1 MSLYAPLKPEDPRR
15 LADYELLGRLGE
27 GGQGVV
33 YLAASES
40 DQQVAIKLLRP
51 EVSFDPDIVQRFL
64 REARV
69 AERVAAFC
77 TAQVLSTGVEAG
89 RPYIVSEYIEGP
101 SLRQVIEK
109 DGPRT
114 GGGLHR
120 LAVSTLTALAAI
132 HQAGI
137 VHRDFKPSNV
147 IIAPDGPRVVDF
159 GIARALD
166 ATSTLTSSVMGT
178 PAYMSPEQFLG
189 QPVEPAA
196 DLFSWA
202 STMVYAATGRP
213 PFGDDSVPAVLA
225 RVLYNPP
232 EVPGFDSPLREVVI
246 DCLNKDPA
254 RRPTLDQATR
264 RLLQGPAAASGPA
277 RAGRASVPEASTAAP
292 ASGRPASTSPPPAS
306 PSFAP
311 PSSASSVSSPDTLPP
326 SASPPFVLPQAASTP
341 AGSTPSTSL
350 SSLWHATA
358 WRRRRKSVLAALSAA
373 ALVTIGVTVPWG
385 RLGATNASSTP
396 PPARPSASAHLPSA
410 RPLPGTKTT
419 VYDYP
424 DQPIAL
430 TSYQLDVTDDDV
442 RVYLP
447 TTSGLFDYHSELIEG
462 LVSPD
467 GRYVATRKSTYEDD
481 GYDSVTVMERST
493 GHRFTLKSVKEPQV
507 GTMVGWSRDSSRILL
522 NLSRTKNDETRYS
535 GFAIIDVAKKTI
547 KKVQPTDE
555 YTATSAF
562 TWDDKDR
569 GVVNERKGV
578 IRFFDENGNMDHAL
592 LGVGARTEKIWD
604 DFSPSGALVL
614 TDCPSGGYCVSD
626 VVTGK
631 TAHQFRTECEDLLG
645 WYDDAHLYCYAKVAQ
660 KGTIQVID
668 FTGKFVRKLA
678 DTDDYPRLTLTY
690 TQKT

>member
-1 MSLYAPLKPEDPRR
+1 MSPYAPLKPEDPKR

-33 YLAASES
+33 YLAAAEP

-89 RPYIVSEYIEGP
+89 RPFIVSEYIEGP

-109 DGPRT
+109 DGPRS

-147 IIAPDGPRVVDF
+147 IIGTDGPRVVDF

-166 ATSTLTSSVMGT
+166 ATSTLTSSVLGT

-232 EVPGFDSPLREVVI
+232 NVPDFDNPLREVVI
-246 DCLNKDPA
+246 DCLHKDPA
-254 RRPTLDQATR
+254 CRPTLDQATR
-264 RLLQGPAAASGPA
+264 RLLQGPATASRPA
-277 RAGRASVPEASTAAP
+277 RTGHTSPP
-292 ASGRPASTSPPPAS
+292 RPASTTGSAPTQPPPES
-306 PSFAP
+306 P
-311 PSSASSVSSPDTLPP
+311 VTLPP
-326 SASPPFVLPQAASTP
+326 SASPPFVFPQAASPPAASPPAASPQAASPP
-341 AGSTPSTSL
+341 AGASPSTSL
-350 SSLWHATA
+350 SSLWRTTA

-373 ALVTIGVTVPWG
+373 ALVTIGVTVPWS
-385 RLGATNASSTP
+385 RLGPTNASSTP
-396 PPARPSASAHLPSA
+396 PPTRPSASVQLPPG
-410 RPLPGTKTT
+410 RLLPGTKTT

-424 DQPIAL
+424 DQPVEL

-447 TTSGLFDYHSELIEG
+447 TTAGVFNYHSELIEG

-481 GYDSVTVMERST
+481 GYDSVTVMERGT
-493 GHRFTLKSVKEPQV
+493 GLRFTVKSVKEPQV
-507 GTMVGWSRDSSRILL
+507 GTLVGWSRDSSRILL
-522 NLSRTKNDETRYS
+522 NLSTTKNDETLYS
-535 GFAIIDVAKKTI
+535 GFAIIDVAKKSI
-547 KKVQPTDE
+547 KKVEPTDE
-555 YTATSAF
+555 FTATSAF
-562 TWDDKDR
+562 TWDNKDR
-569 GVVNERKGV
+569 GVVNERKNV
-578 IRFFDENGNMDHAL
+578 IRFFDADGTMDHAL

-604 DFSPSGALVL
+604 DFSPNGAVVL
-614 TDCPSGGYCVSD
+614 TDCPTGGYCISD

-631 TAHQFRTECEDLLG
+631 TLHEFRTECQDLLG
-645 WYDDAHLYCYAKVAQ
+645 WYDDAHLYCYAKVQQ

-668 FTGKFVRKLA
+668 FKGQFVRKLA

-690 TQKT
+690 TQKTT

>member
-114 GGGLHR
+114 GGSLHR

-264 RLLQGPAAASGPA
+264 RLLQGPAAASRPA
-277 RAGRASVPEASTAAP
+277 RAGHTSMP
-292 ASGRPASTSPPPAS
+292 RPASTAEPAS
-306 PSFAP
+306 AQP
-311 PSSASSVSSPDTLPP
+311 PSGSS
-326 SASPPFVLPQAASTP
+326 
-341 AGSTPSTSL
+341 PSTSL
-350 SSLWHATA
+350 SSLWHTTA

-385 RLGATNASSTP
+385 RLGATNASATP
-396 PPARPSASAHLPSA
+396 PPGRPSASAQLPPG
-410 RPLPGTKTT
+410 RHLPGTKTT

-447 TTSGLFDYHSELIEG
+447 TTAGVFNYHSELIEG

-467 GRYVATRKSTYEDD
+467 GRYVATRKSAYEDD

-493 GHRFTLKSVKEPQV
+493 GRRFTLKSVKEPQV

-522 NLSRTKNDETRYS
+522 NLSRTQNDETRYS
-535 GFAIIDVAKKTI
+535 GFAVIDVAKKSI
-547 KKVQPTDE
+547 KKVEPTDE

-562 TWDDKDR
+562 TWDNKDR

-578 IRFFDENGNMDHAL
+578 IRFFDEDGNMDHAL
-592 LGVGARTEKIWD
+592 LGVGARTEKIWE

-614 TDCPSGGYCVSD
+614 TDCPTGGYCVSD

-631 TAHQFRTECEDLLG
+631 TAHTFRTECQDLLG

-668 FTGKFVRKLA
+668 FTGRFVRKLA

-690 TQKT
+690 TQRT